1 MKQIQ
6 TNLIFKIEQWGRK
19 ELYCYSL
26 LNVRPTEYICSYETE
41 LFMNIAWEQIFKVSH
56 AN

>member
-19 ELYCYSL
+19 ELYCYIL